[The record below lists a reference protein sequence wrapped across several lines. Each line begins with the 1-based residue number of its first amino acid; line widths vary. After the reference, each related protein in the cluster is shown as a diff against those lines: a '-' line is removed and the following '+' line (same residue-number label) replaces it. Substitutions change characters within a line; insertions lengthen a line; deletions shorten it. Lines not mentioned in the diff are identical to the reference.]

1 MTPSGAD
8 ADARLTVASKVS
20 PRRAGRTGRPVA
32 PVVRGVAAPARWCAL
47 LVILLLVPAT
57 AGLSACYGFS
67 GGGGLP
73 RTLKTV
79 AIQPF
84 DNQTA
89 APELQRELFE
99 QLRQTL
105 RDRLNLREAPEA
117 KADLVVRGTIVTY
130 DVDLP
135 LGAAA
140 DGRNTASTRRRLQ
153 LTIDIEIIESATTR
167 VLLNKKGLTREGQYA
182 EGGES
187 SGRKNAI
194 ESIMADIVEGVQS
207 QW

>member
-1 MTPSGAD
+1 MTPSGAASD
-8 ADARLTVASKVS
+8 KEQVVSVTSAAGGASDGSGPLT
-20 PRRAGRTGRPVA
+20 RRASLRA
-32 PVVRGVAAPARWCAL
+32 LVRGVAVAAVVGPVVA
-47 LVILLLVPAT
+47 AT
-57 AGLSACYGFS
+57 AGCYGFS

-73 RTLKTV
+73 RNLKTV

-89 APELQRELFE
+89 APELQREVFD
-99 QLRQTL
+99 QLRQVL

-117 KADLVVRGTIVTY
+117 KADLVVRGTIVNY

-153 LTIDIEIIESATTR
+153 LTIDVEIVESATSR
-167 VLLNKKGLTREGQYA
+167 VLLNKKGLSREGQYA
-182 EGGES
+182 EGGEA

>member
-1 MTPSGAD
+1 MTPSGAAGD
-8 ADARLTVASKVS
+8 PHRIGSVAGSTGTDSSRSVALT
-20 PRRAGRTGRPVA
+20 RRDSVRALMRGLALAAATGPL
-32 PVVRGVAAPARWCAL
+32 VAAS
-47 LVILLLVPAT
+47 
-57 AGLSACYGFS
+57 SACYGFS

-73 RTLKTV
+73 RNLKTV

-89 APELQRELFE
+89 APELQRELFD
-99 QLRQTL
+99 QLRQVL

-117 KADLVVRGTIVTY
+117 KADLVVRGTIVSY

-135 LGAAA
+135 LGASA
-140 DGRNTASTRRRLQ
+140 DSRNTASTRRRLQ
-153 LTIDIEIIESATTR
+153 LTIDVEIIESATTR
-167 VLLNKKGLTREGQYA
+167 VLLNKKGLAREGQYA
-182 EGGES
+182 EGGEVN
-187 SGRKNAI
+187 GRKNAI